1 MTQSNAE
8 SIVSS
13 WKLLG
18 PSHNEMLPAFI
29 QWGKDKHVSQELKS
43 AVWRHPLV
51 QESVRHKTAWIVR
64 MPYYLSAP
72 YFHREHDFQKRTVTN
87 AWPIIADMCTPAELD
102 ALIRTENT
110 AAELDNDD

>member
-1 MTQSNAE
+1 MTQTTTE

-18 PSHNEMLPAFI
+18 SHHTEMLPAFVK
-29 QWGKDKHVSQELKS
+29 WAKDPLLTPELKS

-51 QESVRHKTAWIVR
+51 QESVHHNTAWFVR

-72 YFHREHDFQKRTVTN
+72 YFHREHDFQKRTVVN
-87 AWPIIADMCTPAELD
+87 AWPIIADMCTPEELD
-102 ALIRTENT
+102 ELIRTENM
-110 AAELDNDD
+110 AAKLDNDD

>member
-1 MTQSNAE
+1 MTQTTAE

-29 QWGKDKHVSQELKS
+29 KWEKDPLLSPELKS

-51 QESVRHKTAWIVR
+51 QESVHHKTAWIVR

-72 YFHREHDFQKRTVTN
+72 YSHREHDSQKRAVTN
-87 AWPIIADMCTPAELD
+87 AWPIIADMCTLDELD
-102 ALIRTENT
+102 ELIRTENT
-110 AAELDNDD
+110 AAEIDNDD